1 MYDHILKL
9 LKVCGMGTLLLLT
22 LACSLPTPAEPTPTE
37 PIPSE
42 TGPPGPPDEVRVTVP
57 EIGVFHIAW
66 DSVRGAEYYRV
77 GQYTV
82 VPKSSGVG
90 AVEGFFLHLTA
101 DSPTT
106 KYERH
111 TRAIAK
117 RVIGTTF
124 VDTAEGFTGYWVEA
138 CNQYGCSGKTLTQ
151 DEPPLI
157 SVGKCEVGAVL
168 RPGESCL
175 PPGPNDGKF
184 YVEWAAGEG
193 SCLESTTEKDSVTE
207 HSTSCVKQPRPW
219 MGPRTASSRSI
230 PISPRMEAQWAD
242 GHNWFISSI
251 STDPRPPAPENAR
264 YVWDSSRILVSWDAS
279 EGAEYYKIYH
289 SDFFLDKHDK
299 SLSRVFRDDCESS
312 YCTLLAGGVPQS
324 TSYLHTDPDRDENYY
339 WVIACNGG
347 GCSNKPSEVAR
358 DLFQV
363 VGSGQASMDLLD
375 RYIADG
381 ADINAPNSRGRH
393 LLEWAIYREHTT
405 QVKILIEA
413 GADVN
418 AVGSRGDTLLSQAV
432 SSQLPDIAR
441 ILVEEG
447 ADTNRGLPL
456 IWALRFGRSEMVA
469 ILVKGG
475 ADVNARDSQG
485 SHGRSMLYQ
494 AIQSEDPE
502 KVNILLDA
510 GADVNHK
517 NTDGPR
523 LLHQAILSDNPEIV
537 RTVIDAGVDVNAKT
551 ADGTS
556 PFIVAIRYDN
566 PEIVRIFIEAG
577 ADVNE
582 VWFARQHTPESIV
595 QLLVDAGAQEY
606 SVGSGDERLC
616 RGYEDLYS
624 AIGAFGKI
632 EELVECVI
640 RELDADVNATDAGG
654 VPVLYWAI
662 SEGRPEIV
670 RALVD
675 AGADVN
681 ATDDGG
687 KLVLLRAI
695 REDNPEIV
703 RVLVDAGVDA
713 NATDYQGNP
722 MLYHAIFADN
732 PEIVRVLVDAGADVD
747 ATDDRGT
754 LMLYR
759 AILKENP
766 EFVRV
771 LVDAGADVNATDDRG
786 NPMLLRAISE
796 SPEIVRA
803 LVDAGAD
810 VNATDDRGNP
820 MLYRAIFEDNPEIVR
835 ALVDAGADV
844 NATDDRGNPM
854 LYWANW
860 EENPEIVRILTEAGA
875 EK

>member
-22 LACSLPTPAEPTPTE
+22 LACSQPAPTEPTPTE

-42 TGPPGPPDEVRVTVP
+42 TGLPGPPDEVRVTVP

-77 GQYTV
+77 GTSTV
-82 VPKSSGVG
+82 VQKSSNEPELLKSLFG
-90 AVEGFFLHLTA
+90 
-101 DSPTT
+101 TT
-106 KYERH
+106 PQFIRNNW
-111 TRAIAK
+111 TVAQ
-117 RVIGTTF
+117 RVIGTAY
-124 VDTAEGFTGYWVEA
+124 VDTAETFTGYWVEA
-138 CNQYGCSGKTLTQ
+138 CNQHGCSTKTFAPK
-151 DEPPLI
+151 PPLI

-175 PPGPNDGKF
+175 PPGPNGGKF
-184 YVEWAAGEG
+184 YVKWAAGTG
-193 SCLESTTEKDSVTE
+193 SCLESTTEKDPGNE
-207 HSTSCVKQPRPW
+207 HLTSCAGHLMRL
-219 MGPRTASSRSI
+219 M

-264 YVWDSSRILVSWDAS
+264 YAWDSSRILVSWDAS

-289 SDFFLDKHDK
+289 SD
-299 SLSRVFRDDCESS
+299 SFRDNLEPSINDPFPDNRSSTSDFFRDNCESNP
-312 YCTLLAGGVPQS
+312 CTTLAGGVPQS

-375 RYIADG
+375 GYIADG
-381 ADINAPNSRGRH
+381 ADINAPNSRGRR
-393 LLEWAIYREHTT
+393 LLEWAIYREHTA

-418 AVGSRGDTLLSQAV
+418 AVGSRGDTLLSQAA

-441 ILVEEG
+441 ILIEEG

-456 IWALRFGRSEMVA
+456 ISALRFGRPEMVA

-485 SHGRSMLYQ
+485 SHGRSMLYH
-494 AIQSEDPE
+494 AIKLKDPE

-551 ADGTS
+551 ADGS
-556 PFIVAIRYDN
+556 SLLSIAIQYDN
-566 PEIVRIFIEAG
+566 PEVVRIFIDAG
-577 ADVNE
+577 ADVS
-582 VWFARQHTPESIV
+582 VISFARQYTPESIV

-616 RGYEDLYS
+616 RGYENLLS
-624 AIGAFGKI
+624 AIDAFGKI

-640 RELDADVNATDAGG
+640 RELGADVNATDYSGS
-654 VPVLYWAI
+654 PVLFWAI
-662 SEGRPEIV
+662 LDENLEIV

-681 ATDDGG
+681 ATDDEG
-687 KLVLLRAI
+687 KPVLYWAI
-695 REDNPEIV
+695 LNE
-703 RVLVDAGVDA
+703 
-713 NATDYQGNP
+713 
-722 MLYHAIFADN
+722 N
-732 PEIVRVLVDAGADVD
+732 PEIVRVLVDAGADVNATD
-747 ATDDRGT
+747 YQGNPMLYEAIFSKNPEIVRVLVDAGADVNATDDRGT
-754 LMLYR
+754 PVLLR
-759 AILKENP
+759 AILTENP
-766 EFVRV
+766 EIVRVVVDAGADVNATYDRGNPMLYWVILNGNPEFVRVVVDAGADVNATDYQGKPMLYEAIFSKNPEIVRV

-786 NPMLLRAISE
+786 NPMLYWAIIADE
-796 SPEIVRA
+796 PEIV
-803 LVDAGAD
+803 
-810 VNATDDRGNP
+810 
-820 MLYRAIFEDNPEIVR
+820 
-835 ALVDAGADV
+835 
-844 NATDDRGNPM
+844 
-854 LYWANW
+854 
-860 EENPEIVRILTEAGA
+860 VRILTEAGA